1 MCLCV
6 TFLIYMYK
14 DLFWLIS
21 YKGKKLL
28 YMIDKIDIRIIY
40 IVYIYLERFKFYF
53 AEGFLF

>member
-1 MCLCV
+1 
-6 TFLIYMYK
+6 MYK

-40 IVYIYLERFKFYF
+40 IVYIYLVKFYF